1 MLLQLVE
8 SKTHPVATDYRG
20 RMDLILDKFV
30 ASLKQNRVN
39 ISENWLGKQQ

>member
-39 ISENWLGKQQ
+39 ISENWLGK